1 MLVRQKA
8 ILHLIDQLGG
18 HTSRLRLVKLAF
30 LLSRTV
36 DSSKLRTFYQ
46 FVPYQYGPSSFALYH
61 ELESLIRNGYLVAPS
76 LRSIR
81 LGDDAAIPFVHP
93 ALTRQIAGLAAQYA
107 KLATAGLLDLVYSGY
122 PEFTVNA
129 VPPERRLAERP
140 RAKCAVYTTGYE
152 GLQID
157 GFLNILVQKGIWQVI
172 DVRGH
177 PVSRRYGFHKSTLS
191 RLCGRLDIEYRHV
204 PELGIPSESRAAL
217 LRPSDNEQMLDDY
230 ENAILPAHKEAVSR
244 IANWVRTQASVLVCM
259 EADPRFC
266 HRSRL
271 AVQIAEMTGLAVHHL
286 RGQTCT
292 TTMPVPEFSSPS

>member
-1 MLVRQKA
+1 MLVRQKV
-8 ILHLIDQLGG
+8 LLQLIDHAGG
-18 HTSRLRLVKLAF
+18 RISRTRLVKSAF
-30 LLSRTV
+30 LLGRT
-36 DSSKLRTFYQ
+36 SNSPKLRAFYQ
-46 FVPYQYGPSSFALYH
+46 FVPYRQGPFSFALYH
-61 ELESLIRNGYLVAPS
+61 DLVTLSQNGYLVAPPE
-76 LRSIR
+76 R
-81 LGDDAAIPFVHP
+81 LI
-93 ALTRQIAGLAAQYA
+93 QLAAEVPIPPIDRLLQREVRL
-107 KLATAGLLDLVYSGY
+107 LAERYGGLSMATLLDLVYSGY

-157 GFLNILVQKGIWQVI
+157 GFLNILVQNGIWQVI

-191 RLCGRLDIEYRHV
+191 KLCGRLDIEYRHV

-230 ENAILPAHKEAVSR
+230 ENTILPAHKEAVSR
-244 IANWVRTQASVLVCM
+244 IANWVRTKASVLVCM
-259 EADPRFC
+259 EADPRLC

-271 AVQIAEMTGLAVHHL
+271 AAQVAKNTGLAVHDL
-286 RGQTCT
+286 RSQTWPTCT
-292 TTMPVPEFSSPS
+292 AKRAYSLQS

>member
-8 ILHLIDQLGG
+8 ILHLVGQLGG

-30 LLSRTV
+30 LLSRYI
-36 DSSKLRTFYQ
+36 DSSILRTFYQ
-46 FVPYQYGPSSFALYH
+46 FVPYQYGPFSFALYH
-61 ELESLIRNGYLVAPS
+61 ELGTLVRNGYLVAPS
-76 LRSIR
+76 SRSIR

-93 ALTRQIAGLAAQYA
+93 ALTRQIAGLAARYA
-107 KLATAGLLDLVYSGY
+107 KLPTAVLLDLVYSRY

-140 RAKCAVYTTGYE
+140 RAKCAVYTIGYE

-191 RLCGRLDIEYRHV
+191 KLCGRLDIEYRHV

-271 AVQIAEMTGLAVHHL
+271 ALRIANDTGLSVREL
-286 RGQTCT
+286 R
-292 TTMPVPEFSSPS
+292 S

>member
-1 MLVRQKA
+1 MLVRQKV
-8 ILHLIDQLGG
+8 LLRLIDHAGG
-18 HTSRLRLVKLAF
+18 QMSRMRLVKSAF
-30 LLSRTV
+30 LLARTGNC
-36 DSSKLRTFYQ
+36 SELRAFYQ
-46 FVPYQYGPSSFALYH
+46 FVPYDQGPFSFTLYH
-61 ELESLIRNGYLVAPS
+61 ELGTLIRNGYLVAAS
-76 LRSIR
+76 GHVI
-81 LGDDAAIPFVHP
+81 
-93 ALTRQIAGLAAQYA
+93 Q
-107 KLATAGLLDLVYSGY
+107 LATDVPIPSIDRGLEREIALLEKHYGELSTTALVDLVYGHY

-129 VPPERRLAERP
+129 IQPERRMAERP
-140 RAKCAVYTTGYE
+140 RAKCAVYTIGYE
-152 GLQID
+152 GLQVD
-157 GFLNILVQKGIWQVI
+157 GFLNILVQKGIRQII

-259 EADPRFC
+259 EADPRCC

-271 AVQIAEMTGLAVHHL
+271 AAQVAKNTELAVHDL
-286 RGQTCT
+286 RSHTWPTCT
-292 TTMPVPEFSSPS
+292 AKRESSSQS